1 VIKYTQI
8 EKKGLVIVYAFE
20 VTLTNGLSEFLFGY
34 SYQDAVERST
44 LNPADIKKLIDW
56 EYLD

>member
-1 VIKYTQI
+1 M
-8 EKKGLVIVYAFE
+8 YAFE